1 MAALASLVYFLMSMR
16 ALFAQG
22 ASEDSSQT
30 LMVGVPIATVL
41 GISAYR
47 LVMMFGHHFD
57 IAIPP
62 VIILLGFVSVLTVQL
77 MFVLFGASILL
88 RNRMI
93 WKALSTGPTP
103 LSFALVCPGVGFIV
117 TLQFFLHRGLTPV
130 LPESLAVLPWLTGL
144 TIAFQI
150 VLLAAF
156 INMVRRQQ

>member
-1 MAALASLVYFLMSMR
+1 
-16 ALFAQG
+16 
-22 ASEDSSQT
+22 
-30 LMVGVPIATVL
+30 MVGVPIATVL

-47 LVMMFGHHFD
+47 LAMMFGHHFD

-93 WKALSTGPTP
+93 WKTLSTGPTP

-117 TLQFFLHRGLTPV
+117 TLQFFLHRGLASV
-130 LPESLAVLPWLTGL
+130 LPESLGK
-144 TIAFQI
+144 
-150 VLLAAF
+150 
-156 INMVRRQQ
+156 RRTSD